1 MTSGGGPVRLAFRPP
16 PAGGRGALVISER
29 TRNRIAAEAAAEA
42 IRQAAP
48 APVGAR
54 PGAVVRVRRGS
65 AYINLSI
72 ALPYP
77 ADIPALCA
85 QVRRSVAVRCT
96 ELTGTPVRRVN
107 VTVDRLERSTGGDG
121 EADRTTPH
129 EVRLERVTSGASTSE
144 TSAAESSGEEPAN
157 SRTEQASSADQ
168 APPVGER

>member
-1 MTSGGGPVRLAFRPP
+1 MTPGGGPVRLAFRPP

-29 TRNRIAAEAAAEA
+29 ARNRIAAQAAAEA
-42 IRQAAP
+42 VRQAAP

-54 PGAVVRVRRGS
+54 PDAVVRVRRGS

-85 QVRRSVAVRCT
+85 QVRQAVAVRCT

-107 VTVDRLERSTGGDG
+107 VTVDRLERSADRDGDRTAPPQVRLDRITSG
-121 EADRTTPH
+121 EA
-129 EVRLERVTSGASTSE
+129 SE
-144 TSAAESSGEEPAN
+144 NPAD
-157 SRTEQASSADQ
+157 SRTAPAGSTGHASS
-168 APPVGER
+168 VGER